1 MVEIG
6 VIGGDGIGPEVVRA
20 GKRVLEA
27 AAEDDPSL
35 ELRFT
40 EFPWG
45 CEYYLEHGRMMPE
58 DGLDTLAACDEIY
71 LGAVGW
77 PTVPDHLS
85 LWGLLLPIRRTF
97 DQYVNLRPARLLRGV
112 KSPLAEPNDLDITVV
127 RENTEGEY
135 SDSGGR
141 VYKGTP
147 HEIAVQES
155 IFTRRGV
162 ERIIRYAFGEAKA
175 RRGLLVGAT
184 KSNGIS
190 ITMPFF
196 DEIFREI
203 SADYP
208 GVEASLMH
216 ADALAA
222 RLVLAPHSFDV
233 VVGSNLF
240 GDLLSEVTAAIAGAI
255 GIAPSANLN
264 PEGTYPSLFE
274 PIHGSAPDIAGQGLA
289 NPSGA
294 IWAGAMMLDHA
305 GFPEAGARVLAALE
319 ETLASGTKTRDLGG
333 TATTDEVA
341 DEVAQRLGDYA

>member
-1 MVEIG
+1 MTVLEIG

-20 GKRVLEA
+20 GMQVLEA
-27 AAEDDPSL
+27 AAGEEPSL

-58 DGLDTLAACDEIY
+58 DGLDTLAALDEIY

-77 PTVPDHLS
+77 PTVPDHVS
-85 LWGLLLPIRRTF
+85 LWGLLLPIRRSF
-97 DQYVNLRPARLLRGV
+97 DQYVNLRPARILRGV
-112 KSPLAEPNDLDITVV
+112 ESPLEKPGSLDVTVV

-141 VYKGTP
+141 MFEGTP
-147 HEIAVQES
+147 HELAVQES

-162 ERIIRYAFGEAKA
+162 ERIVRYAYEEATR

-203 SADYP
+203 SSGYP
-208 GVEASLMH
+208 DVEATLMH
-216 ADALAA
+216 ADAL
-222 RLVLAPHSFDV
+222 
-233 VVGSNLF
+233 
-240 GDLLSEVTAAIAGAI
+240 
-255 GIAPSANLN
+255 
-264 PEGTYPSLFE
+264 
-274 PIHGSAPDIAGQGLA
+274 
-289 NPSGA
+289 
-294 IWAGAMMLDHA
+294 
-305 GFPEAGARVLAALE
+305 
-319 ETLASGTKTRDLGG
+319 
-333 TATTDEVA
+333 
-341 DEVAQRLGDYA
+341 